1 MWPWYHHHR
10 EQSPAKKILKSPW
23 QLGAVSGNLLSAKTT
38 YRLADMGSNHLHD
51 SSLNR
56 LGDFLAGTRRETQ
69 GRSSSWEPIPTSNI
83 GQFLPFLNL
92 NWIFIQLRL
101 PLAEA

>member
-38 YRLADMGSNHLHD
+38 YRLADIGSNHLHD
-51 SSLNR
+51 SSPNR
-56 LGDFLAGTRRETQ
+56 LGDFLAAMRRKAQ
-69 GRSSSWEPIPTSNI
+69 VDPAARKPRLVAYI

-92 NWIFIQLRL
+92 N
-101 PLAEA
+101 